1 MRPAPPPAYTSSW
14 SWAWGG
20 SISRASTASSTRA
33 SARSCSTLKNPAPVA
48 NSRISSSRR
57 MCTRVPPALSVA
69 TSGACRARI
78 PISPAAP
85 GTISISTS
93 PSNAGPSGVT
103 SERSNVRR
111 SCATAYLGWNRLF
124 FPSLFRL
131 LRRLLGRL
139 LGFGLAAQLARLLD
153 CLLDRPDHVERLL
166 GQLVVLAVEDLLEAF
181 DRVLELHIL
190 AGCPRELLR
199 DEVRL
204 REEALDLARALDDE
218 LVLVGELV
226 HAEDGDDV
234 LQVAVTLQDLLD
246 TRRRLVVLVRDDS
259 GLERPRERVE
269 RVDGGVDPLLD
280 DRAREDGR
288 RVKVGERVGGR
299 RVGQVVGRDVDRLHR
314 RDRACPRRR
323 DALLELAH
331 LGRQGRLVADGA
343 RHPAEQRR
351 DLRARLDEP
360 EDVVDEEQRVLA
372 LVAEVLRHRQA
383 GETDAEPR
391 SGRLVHLPVDERD
404 LVEHA
409 RLAHLEP
416 EIVALTCAFTDAGE
430 DRDAAVLPRDVVD
443 QFLDQHRLPDPGAAE
458 EPDLAALHV
467 RSDQVDDLDPRLE
480 DLDLGREVAEARG
493 IAVDRPALDVGRR
506 LLTLVDRL
514 ADHVPEPA
522 ERGVSHR
529 HGDRPPGVL
538 GLDAARE
545 AVRRVHRDRPDA
557 VVAKVL
563 LNLRDQLTAVDRDAQ
578 RAVDRGQ
585 FVREYG
591 IEDDA
596 LDLHDPA
603 DVSLV
608 LGSSQL
614 APDTN
619 HRRGP
624 DV

>member
-181 DRVLELHIL
+181 DRVLELHVL

-204 REEALDLARALDDE
+204 REEA
-218 LVLVGELV
+218 
-226 HAEDGDDV
+226 
-234 LQVAVTLQDLLD
+234 
-246 TRRRLVVLVRDDS
+246 
-259 GLERPRERVE
+259 
-269 RVDGGVDPLLD
+269 
-280 DRAREDGR
+280 R

-299 RVGQVVGRDVDRLHR
+299 RIGQVVGRDVDRLHR

-416 EIVALTCAFTDAGE
+416 EIVARTCAFTDAGE

-522 ERGVSHR
+522 ERGVADG

-563 LNLRDQLTAVDRDAQ
+563 LNLRDQLTAIDRDAQ